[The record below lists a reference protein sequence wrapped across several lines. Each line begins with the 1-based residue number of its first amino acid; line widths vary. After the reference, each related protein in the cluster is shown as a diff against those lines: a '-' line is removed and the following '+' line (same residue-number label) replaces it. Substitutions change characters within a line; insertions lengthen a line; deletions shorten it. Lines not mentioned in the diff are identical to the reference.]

1 MDKVAFIK
9 KQLLSLNFLTVLSVV
24 EALENEDLFNT
35 LWAYNQLD
43 LSREVDFRRLISGA
57 FIDDLTFS
65 SLFELTEE
73 EKIQL
78 LNQLKPSLNSL
89 L

>member
-1 MDKVAFIK
+1 MSKVLFIERR
-9 KQLLSLNFLTVLSVV
+9 LLSSNFLTVLSVV
-24 EALENEDLFNT
+24 EALENEELFNT
-35 LWAYNQLD
+35 LRAYDQLD

-73 EKIQL
+73 EKVQL
-78 LNQLKPSLNSL
+78 LKQLKPSLDSL

>member
-1 MDKVAFIK
+1 MNKVAFIE
-9 KQLLSLNFLTVLSVV
+9 KQLLSSNFLTVLSVV
-24 EALENEDLFNT
+24 EALENEELFNT
-35 LWAYNQLD
+35 LRAYNQLD
-43 LSREVDFRRLISGA
+43 LNREVDFRRLISGA

-73 EKIQL
+73 EKMQL
-78 LNQLKPSLNSL
+78 LKQLKPSLDSL

>member
-1 MDKVAFIK
+1 MSKVLFIER
-9 KQLLSLNFLTVLSVV
+9 QLLSSNFLTVLSVV
-24 EALENEDLFNT
+24 EELENEELFNT
-35 LWAYNQLD
+35 LRAYDQLD

-73 EKIQL
+73 EKVQL
-78 LNQLKPSLNSL
+78 LKQLKPSLDSL

>member
-1 MDKVAFIK
+1 MSKVLFIER
-9 KQLLSLNFLTVLSVV
+9 QLLSSNFLTVLSVV
-24 EALENEDLFNT
+24 EALENEELFNT
-35 LWAYNQLD
+35 LRAYDQLD

-73 EKIQL
+73 EKVQL
-78 LNQLKPSLNSL
+78 LKQLKPSLDSL

>member
-1 MDKVAFIK
+1 MSKVLFIER
-9 KQLLSLNFLTVLSVV
+9 QLLSSNFLTVLSVV
-24 EALENEDLFNT
+24 EALENEELFNT
-35 LWAYNQLD
+35 LRAYNQLD
-43 LSREVDFRRLISGA
+43 LNREVDFRRLISGA

-73 EKIQL
+73 EKMQL
-78 LNQLKPSLNSL
+78 LKQLKPSLDSL